1 MNRQGNDKKDNRK
14 KYNEMCTREQN
25 KEKKNHL
32 FI

>member
-1 MNRQGNDKKDNRK
+1 MTKKDNRK

-25 KEKKNHL
+25 KEKKNHR